1 MTKKSPKQERSAGA
15 VVFTIDKEKTK
26 FLLLQNTLKRT
37 YWEFPKGKIEKDETI
52 EETIKREIKEET
64 GLDKFNIIPG
74 FKHVIK
80 WFFRFK
86 GNLIQKEAVY
96 LLAEIPVKD
105 KDKAKMSFEHQKI
118 KWMNFEEA
126 EKEINIKSN
135 REMLEKAHEFI
146 KEFKKQKRLF

>member
-26 FLLLQNTLKRT
+26 FLLLQNTLKKT

-64 GLDKFNIIPG
+64 ELDKFNIIPG
-74 FKHVIK
+74 FKHIIK
-80 WFFRFK
+80 WFFRFR

-96 LLAEIPVKD
+96 LLAEVPVKD
-105 KDKAKMSFEHQKI
+105 KDKAKISFEHQKI
-118 KWMNFEEA
+118 KWMDFEEA
-126 EKEINIKSN
+126 EREMNIKSN
-135 REMLEKAHEFI
+135 RQMLEKAYKFI
-146 KEFKKQKRLF
+146 KEFKKQRRLF